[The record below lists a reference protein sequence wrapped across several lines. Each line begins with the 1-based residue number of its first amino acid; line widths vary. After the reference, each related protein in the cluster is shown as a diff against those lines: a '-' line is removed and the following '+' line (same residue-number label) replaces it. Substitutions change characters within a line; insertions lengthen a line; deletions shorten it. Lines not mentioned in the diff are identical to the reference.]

1 MCVEYGRIGFM
12 ETKQFAQCM
21 KRNMDARNLTTEAL
35 SELTGISVS
44 GLEEYESGEF
54 TAKSD
59 EIIEI
64 DENDHRVSK
73 WDMY

>member
-1 MCVEYGRIGFM
+1 
-12 ETKQFAQCM
+12 
-21 KRNMDARNLTTEAL
+21 MDARNLTTEAL

-44 GLEEYESGEF
+44 RLEEYESGEF

-64 DENDHRVSK
+64 GKALDVPPLVLMKGGGIVHASHFDENDHRVSK